1 MIQNRIIRGAANAK
15 QRPPPSAPH
24 LSLRSQTGRVH
35 RYKCYDYYSD
45 VLGRA
50 DLRQNSCVIHDPERR
65 RVGAQPL
72 WQTCVHVSPPAAA
85 VQMRDCFGTQLNRAS
100 LSTPICSSQNVS
112 FCSAW
117 GKTIVSRRRRWS
129 WFLVF
134 VFMDRSNL
142 STAVN
147 ATPEGYPTAC
157 LPLCRGGPFFAQV
170 PTEDGCSPALGRR
183 RPSGSPA
190 WRRRRVQ

>member
-65 RVGAQPL
+65 R
-72 WQTCVHVSPPAAA
+72 AASLA
-85 VQMRDCFGTQLNRAS
+85 DLCPCFATRCCSSVRDCFGTQLNRAS

-147 ATPEGYPTAC
+147 VTPEGCPTAC
-157 LPLCRGGPFFAQV
+157 LPPYRGGPFFAQA
-170 PTEDGCSPALGRR
+170 PTEDGCSPAVGRR